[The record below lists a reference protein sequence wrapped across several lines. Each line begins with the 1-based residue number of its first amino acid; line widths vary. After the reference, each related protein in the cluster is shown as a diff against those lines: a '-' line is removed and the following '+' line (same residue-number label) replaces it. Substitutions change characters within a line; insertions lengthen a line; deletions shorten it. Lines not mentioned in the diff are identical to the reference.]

1 MKFNDIKQLIS
12 EALLKPASDDD
23 IEKRNSN
30 RISET
35 INSKTTTAKYAIDK
49 LTQAGMNPQPVVN
62 LIGVSVLGGKNEFL
76 LFDPTS
82 ETIDKVIAHYK
93 MIENILQ
100 TSIDNGMEVSYE
112 KSTLSEIDDKTLSKQ
127 IFAYV
132 KYIDPIQNQKFYILN
147 ENLNL
152 NIRGLRIISDYEKLF
167 NKSKYAD
174 SLIAFKDII
183 KFLNDNEVNFFDS
196 KFYKNSNIKCDSSQY
211 MYKGFTL
218 FNIKTNKSKE
228 YQYDWYDL
236 VNKPYV
242 DKLKTDMQSFID
254 ENKTNE

>member
-35 INSKTTTAKYAIDK
+35 IKSKTTTAKYAIDK

-112 KSTLSEIDDKTLSKQ
+112 KSTLSEIDDKTLTKQ

-147 ENLNL
+147 ENLN
-152 NIRGLRIISDYEKLF
+152 
-167 NKSKYAD
+167 
-174 SLIAFKDII
+174 
-183 KFLNDNEVNFFDS
+183 FFDS
-196 KFYKNSNIKCDSSQY
+196 KINKNSNIKCDSSQY